1 MIVDPF
7 DLDAELIRLENRI
20 ESLVAAYEQ
29 LRDENRVLK
38 STLDEWMRERVQLS
52 NKSEMAKNRVEAM
65 ISRLTSLGYE

>member
-1 MIVDPF
+1 MIIDPF
-7 DLDAELIRLENRI
+7 DLDAELMRLENRI

-29 LRDENRVLK
+29 LRDENQVLK

-52 NKSEMAKNRVEAM
+52 EKSEMAKRRVEAM